1 MASPALRRY
10 LRRFVPTM
18 IVYVL
23 ACFTVSSI
31 LGEPGEP
38 TGVSAYLL
46 AMIPALPIIA
56 VFWILGRYL
65 VEETDEYLR
74 MLTVRQMLVATG
86 FTLTLATLWGFLEIY
101 VDAPHIP
108 LFFVP
113 VTWFAGLGVGSV
125 WNRIA
130 A

>member
-1 MASPALRRY
+1 MKNPAFKRY
-10 LRRFVPTM
+10 IRCFIPTM

-23 ACFTVSSI
+23 TVMGVSSI

-38 TGVSAYLL
+38 TGVPAYAL
-46 AMIPALPIIA
+46 AILPALPIIA
-56 VFWILGRYL
+56 VFWIMGRYL

-74 MLTVRQMLVATG
+74 LLMVRQMLVATG
-86 FTLTLATLWGFLEIY
+86 FTMSLATLWGFLEIF

-125 WNRIA
+125 WNRIKA
-130 A
+130 